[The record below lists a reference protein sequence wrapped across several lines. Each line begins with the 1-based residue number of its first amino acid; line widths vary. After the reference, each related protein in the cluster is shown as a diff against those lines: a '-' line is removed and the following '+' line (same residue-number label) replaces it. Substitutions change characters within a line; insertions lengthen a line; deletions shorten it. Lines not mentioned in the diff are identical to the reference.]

1 MRQIILVAGIA
12 FSAVTNV
19 FYSQIINSEIEV
31 SNITTDGL
39 TISWDNAQNAASYLK
54 YGYTRNLEQGQLN
67 GGTTLSPEFQ
77 ISGAG
82 DARLIYVQAIADN
95 GSVTDEGDT
104 LVFIT
109 ASESSGEIRTYF
121 TKSVNTS
128 YANSVSNEAIQLN
141 NLIDDTLI
149 AYINRVEESLDIA
162 IYNLSSASGIS
173 NIAGAINAAYSRGVR
188 VRIIYN
194 EDTGNTGIAQL
205 NSSIPTLESPVP
217 QWPDGHG
224 IMHNK
229 FVIFDAESADPN
241 KPILWTG
248 STNFTSQQINTD
260 ANNVIIVQ
268 DQALA
273 RTYQLEFEE
282 MWGGSGANPT
292 ISASRF
298 GPDKKDNTPHVLSIA
313 GKRVESYFSPSDQV
327 NQRIIQAVND
337 AQGDLCINTM
347 LITRDDIA
355 NAIVYRKAMGLDIRV
370 LVNSQGETTVWDQ
383 LESSLGVRLANYST
397 VTGVLHHKLLI
408 AGAVSNMN
416 PFVLTGSHNWSTSA
430 ESRND
435 ENTLIVFDEDVV
447 NRYYQEF
454 MGRFGPIASTDE
466 LTVEDDNIR
475 IFPNPSQGNV
485 FIVNEGNTAITS
497 VSVYTPSGKKVYEE
511 KPSPESELHE
521 LRLADLAGGIYFVEI
536 KSGSHLK
543 TVKIVLE

>member
-19 FYSQIINSEIEV
+19 FYSQIINSELEV

-241 KPILWTG
+241 KPIL
-248 STNFTSQQINTD
+248 
-260 ANNVIIVQ
+260 
-268 DQALA
+268 
-273 RTYQLEFEE
+273 
-282 MWGGSGANPT
+282 
-292 ISASRF
+292 
-298 GPDKKDNTPHVLSIA
+298 
-313 GKRVESYFSPSDQV
+313 
-327 NQRIIQAVND
+327 
-337 AQGDLCINTM
+337 
-347 LITRDDIA
+347 
-355 NAIVYRKAMGLDIRV
+355 
-370 LVNSQGETTVWDQ
+370 
-383 LESSLGVRLANYST
+383 
-397 VTGVLHHKLLI
+397 
-408 AGAVSNMN
+408 
-416 PFVLTGSHNWSTSA
+416 
-430 ESRND
+430 
-435 ENTLIVFDEDVV
+435 
-447 NRYYQEF
+447 
-454 MGRFGPIASTDE
+454 
-466 LTVEDDNIR
+466 
-475 IFPNPSQGNV
+475 
-485 FIVNEGNTAITS
+485 
-497 VSVYTPSGKKVYEE
+497 
-511 KPSPESELHE
+511 
-521 LRLADLAGGIYFVEI
+521 
-536 KSGSHLK
+536 
-543 TVKIVLE
+543 

>member
-1 MRQIILVAGIA
+1 MRKIILVAGIA
-12 FSAVTNV
+12 FSTITNV

-31 SNITTDGL
+31 SAITNDGL
-39 TISWDNAQNAASYLK
+39 TISWDNSQSASSYLK

-67 GGTTLSPEFQ
+67 GGATLSPEFQ

-109 ASESSGEIRTYF
+109 ASESSGDIRTYF

-149 AYINRVEESLDIA
+149 AYINRVEETLDIA
-162 IYNLSSASGIS
+162 IYNLSSASSIS

-188 VRIIYN
+188 VRIVYN

-205 NSSIPTLESPVP
+205 NSSIPKLESPVP

-241 KPILWTG
+241 KSILWTG

-298 GPDKKDNTPHVLSIA
+298 GPDKKDNTPHILSIA

-397 VTGVLHHKLLI
+397 VSGVLHHKLLI

-475 IFPNPSQGNV
+475 IFPNPSQGNI

-497 VSVYTPSGKKVYEE
+497 VSVYAPSGKKVYEE

-521 LRLADLAGGIYFVEI
+521 LRLVDLAGGIYFVEI

-543 TVKIVLE
+543 TVKVVLE

>member
-1 MRQIILVAGIA
+1 MRKIILVAGIA
-12 FSAVTNV
+12 FSTVTNV

-31 SNITTDGL
+31 SAITNDGL
-39 TISWDNAQNAASYLK
+39 TISWDNSQSASSYLK

-67 GGTTLSPEFQ
+67 GGATLSPEFQ

-109 ASESSGEIRTYF
+109 ASESSGDIRTYF

-149 AYINRVEESLDIA
+149 AYINRVEETLDIA
-162 IYNLSSASGIS
+162 IYNLSSASSIS

-188 VRIIYN
+188 VRIVYN

-205 NSSIPTLESPVP
+205 NSSIPKLESPVP

-241 KPILWTG
+241 KSILWTG

-298 GPDKKDNTPHVLSIA
+298 GPDKKDNTPHILSIA

-397 VTGVLHHKLLI
+397 VSGVLHHKLLI

-430 ESRND
+430 ETRND

-475 IFPNPSQGNV
+475 IFPNPSQGNI

-497 VSVYTPSGKKVYEE
+497 VSVYAPSGKKVYEE

-521 LRLADLAGGIYFVEI
+521 LRLVDLAGGIYFVEI